1 MSKSKP
7 SMLTIEK
14 STDGYVYV
22 TGREWK
28 SLLKI
33 DFTHCT
39 SENKTIPEFDWFKVT
54 QTISHQNIPENPCPS
69 ENCEHMCFTM
79 GTKDGLKAKCECD
92 FGKHIPDDECIAPA
106 TDDDMI
112 LFIDDQVDIYVKNG
126 EKYSKV
132 EQTLRLD
139 DYSPFSYVWN
149 TGNDIKG
156 IFSATGRKA
165 HRQLTMRSLSN
176 FAKSEVITYGLSDTP
191 HIAVDP
197 IGEVVYWATH
207 STGIYVSSFGSNR
220 PTDVVNRYQIE
231 KFEENNKNFQSIYYD
246 IESKKLLTMFWKP
259 NLNQTVLTI
268 RDGFSKETGRFT
280 KDRIVAEIQV
290 DPNET
295 PLEQDEVVLITNMFP
310 VILKCQNK
318 INLIHQSI
326 ITPTPDGVN
335 LHDKQ
340 LATLR
345 KAIRTHVR
353 IYSFSLPEDGT
364 VLNLNE
370 DTSLYTS
377 QKLPDGYFTHGRP
390 VACDPN
396 HGLITTLSHNMFTKI
411 DKIRLYSFTKGNF
424 IDDIEI
430 EPPSSGFTWGP
441 IAVAVPDH
449 PDLSQ
454 NKVCINSHI
463 EVRIGSTTYC
473 LCNDGYTSS
482 DPEFGTENSCS
493 VNENFE
499 DTQQHCKDHE
509 FKCSNE
515 YCIEKGYVCDGDDD
529 CGDSSD
535 EKNCDECSDINRKF
549 KCATVNEC
557 IEEDQKCDGNFDC
570 TDMSDELNCLNVV
583 CPDGYQP
590 CQQINVE
597 YKQRTLCYKE
607 SEGRTMCDLPM
618 RGSPVQNFDILVTTD
633 DFLYTVYGGD
643 QNLVRNAAVNDHQK
657 LSSAT
662 LSVVS
667 GPPVLLIL
675 DRNFTHSHHPI
686 VPHLLTSTLEDEH
699 PTWTFPYFTPTIVT
713 DKVQLK
719 RFRYSTTYRQ
729 SYFLTSGPEAVWM
742 EEMVHMAQSATL
754 LYLAQRD
761 ETLIDM
767 DLVDCY
773 SSLFVLRSI
782 VKPGS
787 N

>member
-1 MSKSKP
+1 M
-7 SMLTIEK
+7 
-14 STDGYVYV
+14 
-22 TGREWK
+22 TGRKWK

-39 SENKTIPEFDWFKVT
+39 SENQTIPEFDWFKVT
-54 QTISHQNIPENPCPS
+54 QPVSNPNIPANPCPS
-69 ENCEHMCFTM
+69 ENCEHMCFTR
-79 GTKDGLKAKCECD
+79 GTHDGLKAKCECD
-92 FGKHIPDDECIAPA
+92 YGKIISDGKCNIPS
-106 TDDDMI
+106 TDADKI
-112 LFIDDQVDIYVKNG
+112 WFIDDKVDIYVKND

-132 EQTLRLD
+132 EQSLRLD

-149 TGNDIKG
+149 DETDVRA
-156 IFSATGRKA
+156 IFSATARKA
-165 HRQLTMRSLSN
+165 HRQITMRSLSN
-176 FAKSEVITYGLSDTP
+176 FAKSEVITYGLSDAP

-197 IGEVVYWATH
+197 IGEVVYWTN
-207 STGIYVSSFGSNR
+207 STGIQVSSFRSDR
-220 PTDVVNRYQIE
+220 PKDVVNRYQIE
-231 KFEENNKNFQSIYYD
+231 KFEEKNKKFHSMYYD
-246 IESKKLLTMFWKP
+246 IDSKKLLTMFWKP
-259 NLNQTVLTI
+259 KLNQTILTI
-268 RDGFSKETGRFT
+268 RDDLSKENGKFT

-290 DPNET
+290 DSNET
-295 PLEQDEVVLITNMFP
+295 PLGPNEVVLMEDMFQI
-310 VILKCQNK
+310 ILKCQNK

-326 ITPTPDGVN
+326 ITPKPDFTKSDVFLG
-335 LHDKQ
+335 
-340 LATLR
+340 TLR

-353 IYSFSLPEDGT
+353 IYSFNLPDDET
-364 VLNLNE
+364 VLDLNG
-370 DTSLYTS
+370 DKSLYTE
-377 QKLPDGYFTHGRP
+377 QTLTDGYFTHGRA

-411 DKIRLYSFTKGNF
+411 DEIRLYSLTEKRF

-430 EPPSSGFTWGP
+430 KEFPSAP
-441 IAVAVPDH
+441 ITVAVPNH

-454 NKVCINSHI
+454 NKVCLNSHI
-463 EVRIGSTTYC
+463 EVRIGSKTFC

-482 DPEFGTENSCS
+482 DPDFGKDNSCS
-493 VNENFE
+493 KHENFE
-499 DTQQHCKDHE
+499 RTQQHCKNHE
-509 FKCSNE
+509 FQCSNE
-515 YCIEKGYVCDGDDD
+515 YCIDEGYICDGDDD

-535 EKNCDECSDINRKF
+535 EKNCDECTPINRKF
-549 KCATVNEC
+549 KCATSSEC

-570 TDMSDELNCLNVV
+570 SDMSDELDCLNVS

-590 CQQINVE
+590 CQQINVQ

-607 SEGRTMCDLPM
+607 SDGRAICDLPM
-618 RGSPVQNFDILVTTD
+618 KGSPIQNFDILVTTD
-633 DFLYTVYGGD
+633 DFLYTVYGD
-643 QNLVRNAAVNDHQK
+643 ENAAVRVRNAAVNDHQK
-657 LSSAT
+657 LSCAT
-662 LSVVS
+662 LSIVS

-675 DRNFTHSHHPI
+675 DRNFTHTHHPI
-686 VPHLLTSTLEDEH
+686 VPHLLSTSLEDEY

-713 DKVQLK
+713 DEVQLK

-761 ETLIDM
+761 EKLIDM

-787 N
+787 SYLWSIDYGIKLNEMSIIEPS